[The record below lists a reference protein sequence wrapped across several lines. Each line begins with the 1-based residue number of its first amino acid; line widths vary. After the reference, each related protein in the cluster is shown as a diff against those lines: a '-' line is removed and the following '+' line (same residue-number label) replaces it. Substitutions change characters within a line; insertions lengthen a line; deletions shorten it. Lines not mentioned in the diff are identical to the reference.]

1 MRRLATLVLAL
12 VLLGGCAAVP
22 APPVDDTDAGRPSA
36 VWRPEGTPRAVL
48 LALHGFNDHHTA
60 FAEFGPWAAG
70 QGVLVEAYD
79 QRGFG
84 ANPDHGRWPGA
95 EALTADLR
103 AAVVRLRQQHPGV
116 PLYVLGESMGAAV
129 ITVAMTGSDAP
140 EVDGI
145 VLSAPAVWGG
155 AALNPFYRATLWVMR
170 NVVPSM
176 TLTGRGLG
184 KQASDNIP
192 MLRALGADPLFIKE
206 TRVDAIGG
214 VVDLMGE
221 ALQRGPALTTRKLVL
236 IGQRDE
242 IVPPEAQETFVASL
256 PASGCTL
263 VSYPEGWH
271 LLLRDLQRQRVWQ
284 DILGW
289 IGNGT
294 PPSGLATACPAA
306 DLGS

>member
-1 MRRLATLVLAL
+1 MRRLAALVLAFL
-12 VLLGGCAAVP
+12 LLGGCATLP
-22 APPVDDTDAGRPSA
+22 ASAPDDDAGRPSA
-36 VWRPEGTPRAVL
+36 VWRPAGEPRAVL

-60 FAEFGPWAAG
+60 FAEFGAWAAG
-70 QGVLVEAYD
+70 HGVLVEAYD

-84 ANPDHGRWPGA
+84 ANPDHGLWPGT

-103 AAVVRLRQQHPGV
+103 AAVARLRAEHPGV

-129 ITVAMTGSDAP
+129 VAVAMTDP
-140 EVDGI
+140 DPPRVDGI

-155 AALNPFYRATLWVMR
+155 KALNPFYRATLWVMR
-170 NVVPSM
+170 KIAPTM
-176 TLTGRGLG
+176 TFTGRGLG
-184 KQASDNIP
+184 KLASDNIP

-221 ALQRGPALTTRKLVL
+221 ALARGPRLDARTLVL
-236 IGQRDE
+236 LGQRDE
-242 IVPPEAQETFVASL
+242 IVPPEAQKTFVASL
-256 PASGCTL
+256 PSRDCTF

-284 DILGW
+284 DILAW
-289 IGNGT
+289 IGGET
-294 PPSGLATACPAA
+294 PPSGLATACGAA
-306 DLGS
+306 RLQS

>member
-1 MRRLATLVLAL
+1 MRRLAALAL
-12 VLLGGCAAVP
+12 VLLLFGGCATVP
-22 APPVDDTDAGRPSA
+22 VSAPDAEPGRPSA
-36 VWRPEGTPRAVL
+36 VWRPAGEPRAVL

-60 FAEFGPWAAG
+60 FAEFGAWAAEHG
-70 QGVLVEAYD
+70 LLVEAYD

-84 ANPDHGRWPGA
+84 ANPDHGLWPGA
-95 EALTADLR
+95 GALTADLH
-103 AAVVRLRQQHPGV
+103 AAVARLRAEHPGV

-129 ITVAMTGSDAP
+129 VAVTMTDPAP
-140 EVDGI
+140 PAVDGI

-155 AALNPFYRATLWVMR
+155 PALNPFYRATLWVMR
-170 NVVPSM
+170 KVAPSM
-176 TLTGRGLG
+176 TFTGRGLG

-221 ALQRGPALTTRKLVL
+221 ALERGPRLRARRLVL
-236 IGQRDE
+236 VGQRDE

-256 PASGCTL
+256 PQGDCTL

-271 LLLRDLQRQRVWQ
+271 LLLRDLQRQRVWE
-284 DILGW
+284 DILAW
-289 IGNGT
+289 IAGET
-294 PPSGLATACPAA
+294 PPSGLAVACPAA
-306 DLGS
+306 RLQS